1 MIECKESLDAV
12 GSAGGCEKISFALK
26 NTNWCNL
33 KCAHCSERSG
43 PDVAPNIM
51 PLDKVEKYIAEF
63 NAMPMPKWEYMVF
76 TGGET
81 MAPYFHNQI
90 EYMPRCLD
98 IAAQHK
104 MAPFVKTNGVWGG
117 NDAMRGRILRDFA
130 AAAYRNNILM
140 SMDISVD
147 TFHNNINSVFKILND
162 VVRSDYLAP
171 AIRIS
176 LCGFN
181 DMKSRVAFMS
191 VINALRAN
199 GLVAE
204 TPHNGVFVLSVPGV
218 RGMDVYYD
226 LWTNV
231 SNVGRA
237 ADNNLGKYVPSG
249 QPDGAMGH
257 CLQID
262 NNDVATLNYKH
273 AAPVNG
279 RTVYD
284 VARELLAK
292 TR

>member
-1 MIECKESLDAV
+1 MN
-12 GSAGGCEKISFALK
+12 GNHNKISFAIK

-33 KCAHCSERSG
+33 KCAHCSECSG
-43 PDVAPNIM
+43 PHVAPNIM
-51 PLDKVEKYIAEF
+51 PLDKVEQYIGEF
-63 NAMPMPKWEYMVF
+63 CAMPLPKWEYMVF

-81 MAPYFHNQI
+81 MAPYYHNQV

-117 NDAMRGRILRDFA
+117 NDVMRSRILRDFA

-147 TFHNNINSVFKILND
+147 AFHNNVSSVVKILND

-171 AIRIS
+171 AIRLS

-181 DMKSRVAFMS
+181 DMQSHVAFMS
-191 VINALRAN
+191 VINALRAG
-199 GLVAE
+199 GLSIE
-204 TPHNGVFVLSVPGV
+204 TPHNGAFVLGVPNA

-231 SNVGRA
+231 SSVGRA
-237 ADNNLGKYVPSG
+237 ADNNLGCFV
-249 QPDGAMGH
+249 PDGRPDMSMGH

-262 NNDVATLNYKH
+262 NEDVATLNYYYKS
-273 AAPVNG
+273 PVNG
-279 RTVYD
+279 RPVFD
-284 VARELLAK
+284 VVKELLLK
-292 TR
+292 VR

>member
-1 MIECKESLDAV
+1 MMYD
-12 GSAGGCEKISFALK
+12 KISFALK

-43 PDVAPNIM
+43 PDVVPNIM

-81 MAPYFHNQI
+81 MAPYFRNLI

-147 TFHNNINSVFKILND
+147 AFHNNNVAVCNIIND

-176 LCGFN
+176 LAGLN
-181 DMKSRVAFMS
+181 DMKSRFVFANL
-191 VINALRAN
+191 VEDLRAS
-199 GLVAE
+199 GLTVEVRKDGA
-204 TPHNGVFVLSVPGV
+204 FVVGVPGV
-218 RGMDVYYD
+218 RGVFVYYD
-226 LWTNV
+226 LWTNI

-237 ADNNLGKYVPSG
+237 ADNKLGSFV
-249 QPDGAMGH
+249 PDGRPDMQTGN

-273 AAPVNG
+273 ITAVNG
-279 RTVYD
+279 RSVYD

>member
-1 MIECKESLDAV
+1 MVCD
-12 GSAGGCEKISFALK
+12 KISFALK

-81 MAPYFHNQI
+81 MAHYFHNQV
-90 EYMPRCLD
+90 EYMSRCLD

-117 NDAMRGRILRDFA
+117 NDAMRARILRDFA

-147 TFHNNINSVFKILND
+147 AFHNNINSVFKILND
-162 VVRSDYLAP
+162 VVRSDCLAP
-171 AIRIS
+171 AVRLS

-181 DMKSRVAFMS
+181 DMKSHVAFMS
-191 VINALRAN
+191 VINALCAS
-199 GLVAE
+199 GLAVE
-204 TPHNGVFVLSVPGV
+204 TPHNGMFVLSVPGV

-226 LWTNV
+226 LWTNI

-237 ADNNLGKYVPSG
+237 ADNKLGCFV
-249 QPDGAMGH
+249 PDGRPDMSMGH

-273 AAPVNG
+273 ATPVNG
-279 RTVYD
+279 RPVYD
-284 VARELLAK
+284 VARELLLK
-292 TR
+292 VR